1 MVTATPETPVTPS
14 EVQGSKEPKVDR
26 ATLAQEDKPQLLMT
40 DADYKVQSILVTKIF
55 ADDDFNCRGHIT
67 GLDVI
72 DLAKDIAKSG
82 LQSPIIIQPWD
93 KVPGY
98 DWRCV
103 AGYRRLM
110 AFRVNKTEFI
120 PAFIRSGLSDLE
132 ARKINLKENLIR
144 KDLNVLQEA
153 KAIAPYINAF
163 WTEMD
168 IANEFE
174 QSRGWVQIR
183 KAVLQLPKDIQ
194 KEVAA
199 GLVTQE
205 NIRRL
210 ASMRT
215 PDEQY
220 EFIRKLKDL
229 RDRGEKIKLDKPV
242 RKIAAHDRKHRNPT
256 EIYAMNEYIMSLIG
270 PCLATRYAAWCAG
283 AINDIEWAQEVRDYC
298 EREGV
303 LYEPHP
309 SVADVMR

>member
-1 MVTATPETPVTPS
+1 MSTETQNP
-14 EVQGSKEPKVDR
+14 KEPKVDR
-26 ATLAQEDKPQLLMT
+26 ETLSHEDKPQNQMT
-40 DADYKVQSILVTKIF
+40 EADYKAELIPIIEIF

-67 GLDVI
+67 GMDVI
-72 DLAKDIAKSG
+72 DLAKDIAKAG
-82 LQSPIIIQPWD
+82 LQTPIIIQPWD

-98 DWRCV
+98 KWRCV

-110 AFRVNKTEFI
+110 AFRVNRTEKI
-120 PAFIRSGLSDLE
+120 PAFIRHGLSDLE

-144 KDLNVLQEA
+144 KDLNILQEA
-153 KAIAPYINAF
+153 RAIAPYVTAY
-163 WTEMD
+163 WTEVD

-199 GLVTQE
+199 GLLTQE
-205 NIRRL
+205 NIRRVSL
-210 ASMRT
+210 MKT
-215 PDEQY
+215 TDEQY

-229 RDRGEKIKLDKPV
+229 RDKGEKIKLDKPA
-242 RKIAAHDRKHRNPT
+242 RRIAPYDRKHRNPT
-256 EIYAMNEYIMSLIG
+256 EIYNMNEYLLGLIG

-283 AINDIEWAQEVRDYC
+283 AINDIEWAQEIRDYC

-303 LYEPHP
+303 IYEPHE